1 MSTINSFIA
10 LVKAVLG
17 VIVRAIQLAI
27 STVKAII
34 EVVKPVIKDALS
46 KMNSAT
52 TAKIT
57 QAEEKLNQVLPTTED

>member
-1 MSTINSFIA
+1 MSTINSLIA
-10 LVKAVLG
+10 LVKAILG